1 MTAGIG
7 QLATGYWTAAA
18 IGAFLVLIL
27 LMGTAIM
34 VLRIR
39 RRGRVIAVAIPTTA
53 TPDPEPAG
61 TSTADT
67 PSGGPTA
74 TVTRPGP
81 ATRRPAGNDRGELL
95 ITEAVLARER
105 IAGQIDTATY
115 QAHMHDLAVGGRP

>member
-1 MTAGIG
+1 MA
-7 QLATGYWTAAA
+7 
-18 IGAFLVLIL
+18 
-27 LMGTAIM
+27 
-34 VLRIR
+34 LRIR
-39 RRGRVIAVAIPTTA
+39 RRRRVIAVETPPTA
-53 TPDPEPAG
+53 TPDPEHPG

-81 ATRRPAGNDRGELL
+81 STRRPAENDRGELL
-95 ITEAVLARER
+95 IAEAVLARER